1 MSATVHVLRR
11 RTVTADDLCPHARQR
26 PFCADCKA
34 QRYAPLV
41 AALREWARDW
51 LAEAESES

>member
-1 MSATVHVLRR
+1 MSVTVLRR
-11 RTVTADDLCPHARQR
+11 RTVTADELCPHRQQR

-41 AALREWARDW
+41 AALRDWADCW
-51 LAEAESES
+51 LRGEGEEPER